1 MEDDGNKNTM
11 GKFWGWYQAIV
22 LLAENKVWKID
33 SVTNLP
39 LVACLNH
46 LSWLMDFNS
55 QQEQK
60 IKESQNRR

>member
-1 MEDDGNKNTM
+1 M

-22 LLAENKVWKID
+22 LLAENKIWKID

-46 LSWLMDFNS
+46 LSWLMDYNNE
-55 QQEQK
+55 QEKK
-60 IKESQNRR
+60 IKEIQKR